1 MTSAQWL
8 EAAIE
13 RAGAIAGSIHR
24 HADALLVLDAAVG
37 LPPSVLEAVRT
48 VPSGKGM
55 AGLAWE
61 RGCPVQTCNLQTDAT
76 GDVRPGA
83 RAVDA
88 RAAVALPIYD
98 GAGALRAVVGF
109 AFVDE
114 RTLDPETLEAL
125 SQLASTLP

>member
-88 RAAVALPIYD
+88 RAV
-98 GAGALRAVVGF
+98 
-109 AFVDE
+109 E
-114 RTLDPETLEAL
+114 RIDAL
-125 SQLASTLP
+125 SGGNHGNQPGEPRQRGAWLYAGERSLQPGRR